1 MLARVCSARPIVAWF
16 LKLGAFCSSLIHGL
30 NRMSMVLHCRTE
42 WLSLQD
48 ACGSKSQGLCWPTI
62 PELSCASKARG
73 KHSCLQIS
81 SRSASSESV
90 WIPTG
95 HNFPGCED
103 RLVGYIAQVAQKLAN
118 SRVQVVNLGLIDTPE
133 KSLSAGHEFRKADID
148 LIFLY
153 VTTYALSST
162 VLPAVRRAKVPVIIL
177 NLAPA
182 AAIDYDSFNRM
193 NDRTKM
199 TGEWLAHCQACPV
212 PEIANVF
219 NRCRIP
225 FFQVSGML
233 QDDPEAWG
241 EISEWI
247 EAARVAQI
255 MEHNRLGVMGNYYGG
270 MLDIYSDLTQQCA
283 YFGGHVEILE
293 VEELAALRR
302 DVGQADLHRKVAEF
316 RATLEVQP
324 DCSADEL
331 ERAART
337 SVALDRLVEI
347 HALGSLAYY
356 HKGIGSAENED
367 TISSII
373 LGTSLLT
380 AREVPVA
387 GEYEIKNVQAMKIMD
402 SFGAGGSFTEYYA
415 VDYNDDVVLMG
426 HDGPGHIAIAQGKIK
441 VRPLQVYHG
450 KVGRGLSVEMS
461 VKHGPVTLLSVVQ
474 TVDGKLQLLVAE
486 GESVAGPILEIG
498 NTNSRYRFSLGA
510 RNFMN
515 QWNVHGPAHHCA
527 VGVGTHRKQAEKVW
541 RLAGHGM
548 RTSLLNRA
556 GGTTTPSGVLQFC
569 NAKHMQSGFGR
580 SSGWLT
586 A

>member
-1 MLARVCSARPIVAWF
+1 MTTPDA
-16 LKLGAFCSSLIHGL
+16 LKVGL
-30 NRMSMVLHCRTE
+30 F
-42 WLSLQD
+42 
-48 ACGSKSQGLCWPTI
+48 GIGLDTYWP
-62 PELSCASKARG
+62 
-73 KHSCLQIS
+73 Q
-81 SRSASSESV
+81 
-90 WIPTG
+90 
-95 HNFPGCED
+95 FPGLQE
-103 RLVGYIAQVAQKLAN
+103 RLAGYTAQVARKLEGP
-118 SRVQVVNLGLIDTPE
+118 RIQVINLGLIDTPE
-133 KSLSAGHEFRKADID
+133 KSLSAGHEFRKADVD

-182 AAIDYDSFNRM
+182 AAIDYDSFNRIG
-193 NDRTKM
+193 DRTKM
-199 TGEWLAHCQACPV
+199 TGEWLSYCQACPV

-241 EISEWI
+241 EISGWI
-247 EAARVAQI
+247 EAARVAHV

-302 DVGQADLHRKVAEF
+302 DVGQADLQRKVAEF
-316 RATLEVQP
+316 RATLDVQP
-324 DCSADEL
+324 ACSAEEL

-356 HKGIGSAENED
+356 HKGVGSAENED
-367 TISSII
+367 ALSSII

-380 AREVPVA
+380 ARGVPVA
-387 GEYEIKNVQAMKIMD
+387 GEYEIKNVQAMKILD
-402 SFGAGGSFTEYYA
+402 TFGAGGSFTEYYA

-426 HDGPGHIAIAQGKIK
+426 HDGPGHIAIAQGKTK
-441 VRPLQVYHG
+441 VRPLEVYHG

-498 NTNSRYRFSLGA
+498 NTNSRYRFSLDA

-527 VGVGTHRKQAEKVW
+527 VGVGHIASKLRKFGA
-541 RLAGHGM
+541 LLGM
-548 RTSLLNRA
+548 ECIQ
-556 GGTTTPSGVLQFC
+556 VC
-569 NAKHMQSGFGR
+569 
-580 SSGWLT
+580 
-586 A
+586 